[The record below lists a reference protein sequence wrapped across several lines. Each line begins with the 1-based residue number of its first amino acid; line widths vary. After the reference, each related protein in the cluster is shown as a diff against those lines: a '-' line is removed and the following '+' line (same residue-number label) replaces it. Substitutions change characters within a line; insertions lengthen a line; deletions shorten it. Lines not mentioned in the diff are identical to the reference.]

1 MWGQLLVLAL
11 VTTFNP
17 VRLGIVLLV
26 LSRPR
31 PMQNL
36 LAYWVGAVIVG
47 LTTLI
52 VPLIALRAT
61 PTSTSFAEN
70 FAQPTANPTAQ
81 RIMVG
86 IGLVLV
92 MVAALMVVRSLAQNR
107 GGGGRSRRP
116 VQNAS
121 LNTNTETSTD
131 TNANTSTLV
140 LDSTAPPILSRL
152 LGPSQDEA
160 TEGESAIRRLLR
172 RIRTAW
178 QNGSPWIS
186 FIIGVMVLPPLDGVI
201 LALAVIVAS
210 GAAIGIQVSAVIIYM
225 IGALVVE
232 EVILV
237 SNLVAPTKTQAA
249 LRRLH
254 EWARAHH
261 RKFVAA
267 ILALIGLSM
276 VIRGMGGY

>member
-92 MVAALMVVRSLAQNR
+92 LVAALMVVRSLAQSR
-107 GGGGRSRRP
+107 GGGGRSRRS
-116 VQNAS
+116 VQNARS
-121 LNTNTETSTD
+121 NASTETT

-160 TEGESAIRRLLR
+160 TEGGSAIRRLLR
-172 RIRTAW
+172 RVRTAW

-186 FIIGVMVLPPLDGVI
+186 FVIGIMVLPPLDGVI

-237 SNLVAPTKTQAA
+237 SNLIAPTKTHAA

-254 EWARAHH
+254 ECARAHH